1 MRQGNDRERRIQT
14 RPGSKGCSPF
24 DENSKQ
30 MPKTPHLRSSQRT
43 SSGFDDNSVAIVPDS
58 IPSLGS
64 IPASTEPTSSQPPNS
79 KDVDNEIDGS
89 AFWEDLIQVAYYN
102 TAKAIAKTDVARNL
116 KLDKRTL
123 QDSKVVQVKKRKKR
137 HISLVPTEYA
147 ESEFI

>member
-1 MRQGNDRERRIQT
+1 ML
-14 RPGSKGCSPF
+14 
-24 DENSKQ
+24 
-30 MPKTPHLRSSQRT
+30 KTPDLRSSQRT

-64 IPASTEPTSSQPPNS
+64 IPASTEPTSSQPPNT
-79 KDVDNEIDGS
+79 KDVDDEIDGS
-89 AFWEDLIQVAYYN
+89 AFWEDLIQVAYYD
-102 TAKAIAKTDVARNL
+102 TTKAIAKTDVARNL

-147 ESEFI
+147 GSEII